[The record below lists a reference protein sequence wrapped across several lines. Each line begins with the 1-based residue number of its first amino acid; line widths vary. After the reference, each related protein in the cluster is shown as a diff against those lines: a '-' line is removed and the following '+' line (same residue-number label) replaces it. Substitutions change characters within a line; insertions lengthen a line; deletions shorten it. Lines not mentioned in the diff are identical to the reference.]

1 MPAQRAQKVRLCLAP
16 VSRPS
21 GAAFKR
27 CAPSPTFSQGARP
40 PALCRGPDAPP
51 AAPADGAVT
60 RRGACKSRWPPAASR
75 AQLRS
80 GHRGPGS
87 PAWAWKGKDSW
98 GVGGSVSVREP
109 ASQKGKLRFI
119 CWERGQRILKSHFGD
134 FALKTKTVKK
144 EDTLLPKKKKKKH
157 THTKPQNLLTPTQEA
172 VGSIASDCCSGWRIL
187 N

>member
-40 PALCRGPDAPP
+40 PALRRGPDAPP

-75 AQLRS
+75 AELRS
-80 GHRGPGS
+80 GHGAQGAQLGPGGGRT
-87 PAWAWKGKDSW
+87 AG
-98 GVGGSVSVREP
+98 GRGGSVSVRKP

-119 CWERGQRILKSHFGD
+119 CWERGQRILKPHFGD

-144 EDTLLPKKKKKKH
+144 EDTLLPRKKKKS